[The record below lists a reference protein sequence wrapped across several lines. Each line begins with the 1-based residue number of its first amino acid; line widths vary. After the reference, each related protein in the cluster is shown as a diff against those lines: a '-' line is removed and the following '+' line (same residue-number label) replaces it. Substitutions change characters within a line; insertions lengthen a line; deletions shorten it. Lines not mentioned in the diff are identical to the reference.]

1 MRIEIRDRVILTLA
15 VLTLTAAPLLGMI
28 PKGRMAGTPLCWS
41 VIFFHR
47 ECAGCG
53 LTRSFAAIGRGS
65 IAEANAFNPL
75 GPILFAWAAAVLAIY
90 AGRLVRPSRY
100 WTAVEIAFACAA
112 VIALVTRLV
121 LFYFR

>member
-15 VLTLTAAPLLGMI
+15 ALTLTAAPLLGLI
-28 PKGRMAGTPLCWS
+28 PKARMAGTPLCWS

-65 IAEANAFNPL
+65 LAEANAFNPL
-75 GPILFAWAAAVLAIY
+75 GPILFAWAAAVVVIR
-90 AGRLVRPSRY
+90 AGQVARPSRY
-100 WTAVEIAFACAA
+100 WVAVDVAFACTA

-121 LFYFR
+121 LFYFG

>member
-1 MRIEIRDRVILTLA
+1 LRIEIRDRVILTLA
-15 VLTLTAAPLLGMI
+15 ALTLLSAPLLGTI
-28 PKGRMAGTPLCWS
+28 PKERMTGTPLCWS

-65 IAEANAFNPL
+65 LTEANAFNPL
-75 GPILFAWAAAVLAIY
+75 GPILFAWAVSVVAIR
-90 AGRLVRPSRY
+90 AGRMVRPSPY
-100 WTAVEIAFACAA
+100 WTAVDVAFACAA

-121 LFYFR
+121 LFYFG